1 MTLQDTVRE
10 ATRELSDRVDYIK
23 SRCERIES
31 EKAAA
36 EERWKHLSTEIT
48 LCRQR
53 EDGLRRQSQQLHGVQ
68 DEIQRRLD
76 ELDQQRSILVDS
88 LLAERAKA
96 EQARQ
101 ALHDEKHSE
110 DTVREKLSAAELQI
124 ANAKQQ
130 LAEADNNRL
139 EALDELTTVLRETL
153 QRTLTASSA
162 AVATASVADPT
173 WLEQKRN
180 IDKLHAARHE
190 DPAGVGSLC
199 EQREQYLSLL
209 GHATVP
215 EVRDTIKA
223 ALAGVE
229 QQIDSMF
236 PGSLSPRS
244 TETTADILEI
254 YSFLNRQGRVSI
266 LLPMNVGTWQAI
278 SSGETGPQID
288 ALMLTLWHM
297 VRGLGL
303 RPDQGEF
310 AVLHGFPRYDSAFDA
325 GFLPLLEGFRVA
337 LPSGRKIEFRFTQLP
352 NELREVVDLED

>member
-1 MTLQDTVRE
+1 MTLQDAVRE
-10 ATRELSDRVDYIK
+10 ATRELSDQVDYLK
-23 SRCERIES
+23 SQCERAES

-53 EDGLRRQSQQLHGVQ
+53 EDGLRRESQQLHDAQ

-76 ELDQQRSILVDS
+76 ELDHQRSILVDS

-96 EQARQ
+96 EKARH
-101 ALHDEKHSE
+101 ALHDEKHAE
-110 DTVREKLSAAELQI
+110 DTVREKLSTAELQI
-124 ANAKQQ
+124 ANAKQR
-130 LAEADNNRL
+130 LAETDSNRL
-139 EALDELTTVLRETL
+139 RALGELTTVLRETL
-153 QRTLTASSA
+153 QRTLTASGA
-162 AVATASVADPT
+162 AVANAAVADPT

-180 IDKLHAARHE
+180 IDKLRAARHE

-209 GHATVP
+209 GRATVP
-215 EVRDTIKA
+215 EVRETLRA

-236 PGSLSPRS
+236 PGSLSLRP

-254 YSFLNRQGRVSI
+254 HSFLNPHGRVSI

-297 VRGLGL
+297 AKGLGL

-310 AVLHGFPRYDSAFDA
+310 KLLHGFPRYDSAFDA
-325 GFLPLLEGFRVA
+325 DFLPLFEGFRVA
-337 LPSGRKIEFRFTQLP
+337 LPSGRNIEFRFAQLP